1 MIKLTVGRVAPN
13 HPSDLVT
20 PNKPGNNRC
29 LSLAHPPGGAQ
40 GGQTAHLRTGP
51 ATFGYRQG
59 RPFRGSI
66 HGRPG
71 LRNAARRDTRAPL
84 EDVDFETRTI
94 RVKQA
99 LQRSGGRN
107 VDGEGQRSK
116 LHFVAPE
123 LSRRENDRNAGLRGY
138 GVAVTSS
145 KTIRTAS
152 GGRQGM
158 AGSWTRFRD
167 SKGAPVEPRRLDEQF
182 KRLLAKADLPS
193 SIRLHDSRHFAAS
206 LLLAQGTHPRTV
218 MEILGHS
225 DISLTMN
232 TYSHVVPE
240 VMREAAEKI
249 DAVLGGK

>member
-1 MIKLTVGRVAPN
+1 
-13 HPSDLVT
+13 
-20 PNKPGNNRC
+20 
-29 LSLAHPPGGAQ
+29 
-40 GGQTAHLRTGP
+40 
-51 ATFGYRQG
+51 
-59 RPFRGSI
+59 
-66 HGRPG
+66 
-71 LRNAARRDTRAPL
+71 
-84 EDVDFETRTI
+84 
-94 RVKQA
+94 
-99 LQRSGGRN
+99 
-107 VDGEGQRSK
+107 
-116 LHFVAPE
+116 
-123 LSRRENDRNAGLRGY
+123 
-138 GVAVTSS
+138 
-145 KTIRTAS
+145 
-152 GGRQGM
+152 M